1 MTTTFA
7 RRAAGTSATGVGL
20 VRLLPVSPEQS
31 TRAHKH
37 ELSITTAS
45 TLSTTTAAEQVSLS
59 DEASSR
65 QEISDET
72 LLLEISYG
80 REWAMEVLYERYVRY
95 AYALAY
101 RIVRDYPT
109 AEDIVQDVFLS
120 IWKKATSYQEQHG
133 CVRSWLQAIVH
144 HRAIDCVRASAH
156 RDHHPLEEINE
167 AGYGEEK
174 PEIWEEVWNEERRA
188 LLQSIL
194 AQLPEEQRLVIE
206 LGYFGGYTHAEIARR
221 WRLPLGTV
229 KGRMR
234 LGLQKMKYLLSQ
246 HGINNAG

>member
-7 RRAAGTSATGVGL
+7 RLAAGSSATGVGL
-20 VRLLPVSPEQS
+20 ARLLPVNSEQS
-31 TRAHKH
+31 AHVHKH
-37 ELSITTAS
+37 EPHRTTTITAATIEQ
-45 TLSTTTAAEQVSLS
+45 TLSSNEVS
-59 DEASSR
+59 R
-65 QEISDET
+65 RREISDEA
-72 LLLEISYG
+72 LLQEISAG
-80 REWAMEVLYERYVRY
+80 GEWAMEALYERYVRY

-120 IWKKATSYQEQHG
+120 IWKKAASYQKQHG

-167 AGYGEEK
+167 GGYGEEK

-188 LLQSIL
+188 LLQNIL

-221 WRLPLGTV
+221 WHLPLGTV

>member
-1 MTTTFA
+1 MTTAFA
-7 RRAAGTSATGVGL
+7 RQTTGMSATGVGL
-20 VRLLPVSPEQS
+20 ARLLPATSAPS
-31 TRAHKH
+31 THTHKH
-37 ELSITTAS
+37 EPYR
-45 TLSTTTAAEQVSLS
+45 TLPSSSTTTEPILLTNETSS
-59 DEASSR
+59 SREITDEA
-65 QEISDET
+65 

-80 REWAMEVLYERYVRY
+80 GEWAMEVLYERYVRY

-101 RIVRDYPT
+101 RIVHDYST

-120 IWKKATSYQEQHG
+120 IWKKAASYQEQHG

-144 HRAIDCVRASAH
+144 HRAIDCVRASSH

-167 AGYGEEK
+167 SGSQEEK

-188 LLQSIL
+188 LLQNIL

-221 WRLPLGTV
+221 WHLPLGTV

-246 HGINNAG
+246 HGINNAS

>member
-1 MTTTFA
+1 MTTAFA
-7 RRAAGTSATGVGL
+7 RVPAATAATGVGL
-20 VRLLPVSPEQS
+20 ICLLPGNTEQS
-31 TRAHKH
+31 TRTWRHKAYITTVGQA
-37 ELSITTAS
+37 LSINEAPTS
-45 TLSTTTAAEQVSLS
+45 QDVS
-59 DEASSR
+59 DEA
-65 QEISDET
+65 

-80 REWAMEVLYERYVRY
+80 GEWAMEVLYERYARY

-101 RIVRDYPT
+101 RIVRDYST

-120 IWKKATSYQEQHG
+120 IWKKAASYQEQHG

-156 RDHHPLEEINE
+156 RDHHPLEEANE
-167 AGYGEEK
+167 AGYGDEK
-174 PEIWEEVWNEERRA
+174 PEVWEEVWNEERRT

-194 AQLPEEQRLVIE
+194 AQLPEEQRQVIE
-206 LGYFGGYTHAEIARR
+206 LGYFGGYTHAEIAQR
-221 WRLPLGTV
+221 WHLPLGTV

>member
-1 MTTTFA
+1 LVQPIVTAET
-7 RRAAGTSATGVGL
+7 AAGLA
-20 VRLLPVSPEQS
+20 RLLPGSAEQPTCTLRPEQGTATGRQAS
-31 TRAHKH
+31 SANDATRQD
-37 ELSITTAS
+37 I
-45 TLSTTTAAEQVSLS
+45 S
-59 DEASSR
+59 DEA
-65 QEISDET
+65 

-80 REWAMEVLYERYVRY
+80 REWAMEVLYDRYVRY

-101 RIVRDYPT
+101 RIVRDYST

-120 IWKKATSYQEQHG
+120 IWRKAASYQEQHG

-156 RDHHPLEEINE
+156 RDHHSLEDASETGYSNE
-167 AGYGEEK
+167 AHLRLKEEK
-174 PEIWEEVWNEERRA
+174 PEIWEEVWNEERRV
-188 LLQSIL
+188 LLQNTL
-194 AQLPEEQRLVIE
+194 AQLPEEQRQVIV
-206 LGYFGGYTHAEIARR
+206 LGYFGGYTHAEIAQR
-221 WRLPLGTV
+221 WHLPLGTV

>member
-1 MTTTFA
+1 MTTAFA
-7 RRAAGTSATGVGL
+7 RVPAATAATGVGL
-20 VRLLPVSPEQS
+20 IGLLPGSTEQS
-31 TRAHKH
+31 TRAWRH
-37 ELSITTAS
+37 EAYTATVGQALSINEAPIS
-45 TLSTTTAAEQVSLS
+45 QNIS
-59 DEASSR
+59 DEA
-65 QEISDET
+65 

-80 REWAMEVLYERYVRY
+80 GEWAMEVLYERYARY

-101 RIVRDYPT
+101 RIVRDYST

-156 RDHHPLEEINE
+156 RDHHPLEEANE
-167 AGYGEEK
+167 TGYGDEK
-174 PEIWEEVWNEERRA
+174 PEVWEEVWNEERKA

-194 AQLPEEQRLVIE
+194 AQLPEEQRQVIE
-206 LGYFGGYTHAEIARR
+206 LGYFGGYTHAEIAQR
-221 WRLPLGTV
+221 WHLPLGTV

-234 LGLQKMKYLLSQ
+234 LGLQKMKYLLAQ